1 MITTLGYTDDISL
14 SGQSEIKMAANLAVS
29 GSEFEENVLK
39 SDVPVLV
46 DFWATWC
53 GPCRAISPVIE
64 TLATDYAGKAKVYK
78 VDVDADPEIAGKYN
92 VMSIPALLVFKGGKV
107 VNQLV
112 GAAPR
117 DRIAALID
125 SAL

>member
-1 MITTLGYTDDISL
+1 
-14 SGQSEIKMAANLAVS
+14 MASNLAVS
-29 GSEFEENVLK
+29 GSEFEERVLK

-46 DFWATWC
+46 DFWASWC
-53 GPCRAISPVIE
+53 GPCRTISPIIE
-64 TLATDYAGKAKVYK
+64 TLANDYVGKAKIVK
-78 VDVDADPEIAGKYN
+78 IDVDADPEIAGKYN

-117 DRIAALID
+117 DRIAALLD

>member
-1 MITTLGYTDDISL
+1 
-14 SGQSEIKMAANLAVS
+14 MASHLAVS
-29 GSEFEENVLK
+29 GNEFEEKVLK
-39 SDVPVLV
+39 SEVPVLV

-64 TLATDYAGKAKVYK
+64 ALAVDYQGKAKVLK
-78 VDVDADPEIAGKYN
+78 VDVDADPEIASQYS